1 MVTYTCQRCLKK
13 FNHRGTYQRHLA
25 RKFPCKTPTEK
36 MDSKFYCKQC
46 NKTFSSNQ
54 SLKRHQK
61 KSDCIRIQKLENQQ
75 EEMQKKFDLLL
86 EEFRSKPPNTTY
98 NIQNTYNVQI
108 NNFGY
113 ENTSYITDQM
123 LLKLMQNPKVA
134 VHELLRYIHF
144 NPEHPENRN
153 IRITNRKER
162 FAHVFSNRSWQLAKK
177 TDVLEKLVNKGYVL
191 LDNCFEEAGKDA
203 LKPFRVEK
211 YQQFQELMDELDSKM
226 RKKVAE
232 DTELLVLNNS

>member
-1 MVTYTCQRCLKK
+1 MVHYQCHRCLKE
-13 FNHRGTYQRHLA
+13 FNHKGTYQRHLA
-25 RKFPCKTPTEK
+25 RKFPCKSPTEK
-36 MDSKFYCKQC
+36 SESKLKCHQC
-46 NKTFSSNQ
+46 DKTFSSKQ

-61 KSDCIRIQKLENQQ
+61 KSECDRIQKLETQQQ
-75 EEMQKKFDLLL
+75 EMQLKFDLLL
-86 EEFRSKPPNTTY
+86 EEFRNKPNNTTY

-108 NNFGY
+108 NNFGC
-113 ENTSYITDQM
+113 ENISYITDQM
-123 LLKLMQNPKVA
+123 LIKLMQNPKVA
-134 VHELLRYIHF
+134 VPELLRHIHF

-162 FAHVFSNRSWQLAKK
+162 FAHIFSDRSWQLAKK
-177 TDVLEKLVNKGYVL
+177 TDVLEKLVNKSYVL
-191 LDNCFEEAGKDA
+191 LDNCFEENGKDNM
-203 LKPFRVEK
+203 KPIKVEK